1 MTLKVFLK
9 CQCHLCCLIQ
19 GEVERVCDYTLHAV
33 SDDGDGRKENISEKT
48 YSILEDEGN
57 ITYTLSANRYYS
69 IVYIEIEN
77 SDGSTV
83 IHHDNFSEAIYSNNY
98 YNYNHIISTAT
109 FDIQDLLAVVDNGDI
124 IVTGELITNS
134 HAKGCF
140 IVLQGSHNTADIYQV
155 LSRSVSG
162 TIIAPSSNYTVYG
175 YDIEDNALPN
185 SLPAVVIETIVN
197 INNSKK

>member
-1 MTLKVFLK
+1 MKEISPTLYQLTDIIELFTLKLK
-9 CQCHLCCLIQ
+9 IVM
-19 GEVERVCDYTLHAV
+19 EVLSYIMT
-33 SDDGDGRKENISEKT
+33 
-48 YSILEDEGN
+48 ILVRQHIAIIII
-57 ITYTLSANRYYS
+57 IT
-69 IVYIEIEN
+69 II
-77 SDGSTV
+77 
-83 IHHDNFSEAIYSNNY
+83 
-98 YNYNHIISTAT
+98 HIISTAT
-109 FDIQDLLAVVDNGDI
+109 FDIQDLLAVVNDDGDI